1 MSAGLPHPVLI
12 STALGMDQVVI
23 GGQTVGFMHVFYTWL
38 AMLLLLALGLMVR
51 RNLAIVPGKVQN
63 VLETIIGGLENF
75 TVENMGEAEGRRFF
89 PVLCGT
95 FLFIL
100 SMNLMGLVPLFEA
113 PTADINTTAALAVA
127 VFLYYNYVGIRRW
140 HGHYIHQFMGPMP
153 ALAPFMIIIEFISHL
168 ARPLSLTMRLF
179 GNIYGESMVLVLFF
193 MLLPLI
199 ATLPVY
205 FLFLMAKTLQA
216 FIFFMLSLIYIK
228 SAVEGAH

>member
-12 STALGMDQVVI
+12 STALGMDQIAI

-51 RNLAIVPGKVQN
+51 RNLTIVPGKAQN